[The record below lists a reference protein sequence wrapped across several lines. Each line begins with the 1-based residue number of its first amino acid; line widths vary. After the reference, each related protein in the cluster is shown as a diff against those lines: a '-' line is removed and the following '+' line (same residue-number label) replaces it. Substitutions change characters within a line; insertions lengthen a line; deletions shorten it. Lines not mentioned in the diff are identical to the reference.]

1 MFIKYSHNAQI
12 TIRVF
17 VKIFKSTIIIAIYDY
32 YNKFFLLHLP
42 RFYHSLYLA
51 QIILIYNSSFRK
63 EKRSKKK
70 EGPFSFF
77 FYDLPVHPLMQPD
90 FLFISNEG
98 GVGQSN
104 K

>member
-12 TIRVF
+12 IIRVF
-17 VKIFKSTIIIAIYDY
+17 VKIYDY
-32 YNKFFLLHLP
+32 YSDNKFFLLHLP

-51 QIILIYNSSFRK
+51 QIILIYNSSFSK

>member
-77 FYDLPVHPLMQPD
+77 FLRSSGSPVNAAR
-90 FLFISNEG
+90 FLIYL
-98 GVGQSN
+98 
-104 K
+104 